1 MLSCPSVNEMIG
13 AMHNCGSVD
22 VLCLVPPAVLLG
34 SASCSGHK
42 LGGEYLIEIGFVK
55 IVEVYL
61 SYHPVFWISS
71 LLVPALKPVA
81 RPRLNVKFILNSSIV
96 AYR

>member
-1 MLSCPSVNEMIG
+1 MIG

-42 LGGEYLIEIGFVK
+42 LGGEYLIEIGIVR

-61 SYHPVFWISS
+61 SHHPVFWISS
-71 LLVPALKPVA
+71 LLA